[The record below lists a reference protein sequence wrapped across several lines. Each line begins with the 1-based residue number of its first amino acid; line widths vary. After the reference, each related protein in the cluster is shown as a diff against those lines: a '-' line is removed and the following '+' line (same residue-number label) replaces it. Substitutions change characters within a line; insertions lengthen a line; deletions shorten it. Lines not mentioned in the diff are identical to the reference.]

1 MNSKCLLRMP
11 GMAAYARISVFAK
24 SRCVIDPKSS
34 RLVSNKRVLRTNPV
48 KHAGLALCIYDHLS
62 FCTSVCH
69 LPT

>member
-34 RLVSNKRVLRTNPV
+34 RLVSNKIVLRTNPV
-48 KHAGLALCIYDHLS
+48 S
-62 FCTSVCH
+62 
-69 LPT
+69 